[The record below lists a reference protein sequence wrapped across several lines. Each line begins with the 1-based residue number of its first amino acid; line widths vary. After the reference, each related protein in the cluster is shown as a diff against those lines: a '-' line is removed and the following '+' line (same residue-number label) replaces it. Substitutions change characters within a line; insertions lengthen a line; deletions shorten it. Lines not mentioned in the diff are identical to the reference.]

1 MLYELKVKEKQSRST
16 ITRKMH
22 EKEEVR
28 KVEKV
33 EQVRSNA
40 KLFAVTYYDLSL
52 AFLSKELQGKNGFP
66 HEYRMWK
73 KV

>member
-1 MLYELKVKEKQSRST
+1 
-16 ITRKMH
+16 MH

-66 HEYRMWK
+66 HEYRMWMS
-73 KV
+73 V

>member
-1 MLYELKVKEKQSRST
+1 MIGKLDICFPGRRIGIAIRLLYELKVKEKQSTST

-28 KVEKV
+28 KLQKV

-52 AFLSKELQGKNGFP
+52 GF
-66 HEYRMWK
+66 
-73 KV
+73 

>member
-1 MLYELKVKEKQSRST
+1 
-16 ITRKMH
+16 MH

-73 KV
+73 SVWVWEREIVCVCVDGILLF